1 MKLCI
6 LWMLFPARDGPM
18 ICTYL
23 YMFCSSIQTG
33 NPTISLESV
42 RGPGDQK
49 NKNKIR
55 GTSPPWTHP
64 PVIDALTNNHLF
76 ISFLTPK
83 PPRLAFSKWAKECG
97 CWNVFFLSINYGH
110 SLQRNATASWC
121 WQKLWNLGDAH
132 ISRDGMIFQ
141 EIPLFAFSHEKTHFK
156 IHRVS
161 SSISCWKTHLMAML
175 LKLADITL
183 GISPVWSFL
192 SEIMAAPL
200 AEIPPG
206 PRWNNMNNKRSIR
219 TNGSKMQLHHL

>member
-132 ISRDGMIFQ
+132 PRRYGMIFQ

-161 SSISCWKTHLMAML
+161 SSISCCFNPSDGYAPQTGGHHARDFTCLILFEWNH
-175 LKLADITL
+175 
-183 GISPVWSFL
+183 GSPTCWDTPR
-192 SEIMAAPL
+192 APL
-200 AEIPPG
+200 
-206 PRWNNMNNKRSIR
+206 K
-219 TNGSKMQLHHL
+219 